1 MNTVK
6 KLTLKGDGI
15 PAILRQIPDPPK
27 ILFVMGDLPSL
38 LENPRLA
45 VIGSRKV
52 SPYGKAVTASL
63 TEAVARQG
71 VVIVSGLAL
80 GVDGLAHQA
89 ALNAPGRTIAVLPS
103 GLDQVYPSTHYHLAQ
118 RILKQGG
125 ALITEYPEGSEPYKL
140 NFIARN
146 RLVSGLSD
154 GVLIT
159 EAAAKSGTMHTA
171 SFALDQGKAVMAVP
185 GNITSPLS
193 EGTNNLIK
201 SGASPVTTP
210 QDIFAA
216 LKIEVSKEQLEIVAD
231 NEAEYIIL
239 SLLKNGLTDS
249 SELQARSQLKP
260 AVFNQTLT
268 MLEITNRIKPLGAN
282 HWALK

>member
-15 PAILRQIPDPPK
+15 PEILRQIPDPPEV
-27 ILFVMGDLPSL
+27 LFVMGDLSSL
-38 LENPRLA
+38 LEKPRLA
-45 VIGSRKV
+45 VVGSRKV
-52 SPYGKAVTASL
+52 SPYGKAITASL

-89 ALNAPGRTIAVLPS
+89 ALNAPGRTIAVLPG

-125 ALITEYPEGSEPYKL
+125 ALVTEYPEGSEPYKF

-159 EAAAKSGTMHTA
+159 EASAKSGTMHTA
-171 SFALDQGKAVMAVP
+171 GFALDQGKTVLAVP

-201 SGASPVTTP
+201 SGASPVTGP

-216 LKIEVSKEQLEIVAD
+216 LKIEASKEQLEIIAN
-231 NEAEYIIL
+231 NEAEHIIL
-239 SLLKNGLTDS
+239 NLLKNGLTDS
-249 SELQARSQLKP
+249 SELQARSQLTP

-268 MLEITNRIKPLGAN
+268 MLEITGRIKPLGAN
-282 HWALK
+282 HWTIR